1 MTIWVSGRL
10 WRQLGI
16 VRESEKGGGK
26 QAAWRPIS
34 ESDEIIA
41 IAQYVYSKG
50 LAYIVRRKERIKGS
64 DTRKIRKLVN
74 YVIHPTKE
82 MLAGSQGIASKEV
95 YQGKFGW
102 WSLEAV
108 DKYFSGIDILN
119 RRTYVSRVFKAEG
132 YKLGSSLNW
141 DLGHP
146 SYPGLTI
153 SVEPGKKQGQ

>member
-74 YVIHPTKE
+74 YV
-82 MLAGSQGIASKEV
+82 
-95 YQGKFGW
+95 
-102 WSLEAV
+102 
-108 DKYFSGIDILN
+108 
-119 RRTYVSRVFKAEG
+119 
-132 YKLGSSLNW
+132 
-141 DLGHP
+141 HP
-146 SYPGLTI
+146 SNEGNVGWV
-153 SVEPGKKQGQ
+153 SGDCVQGGVSGEVRMVVFGGGREVLQRHGYTQ

>member
-1 MTIWVSGRL
+1 MSTQKD
-10 WRQLGI
+10 WRTLLGGK
-16 VRESEKGGGK
+16 RESRGVIPGK
-26 QAAWRPIS
+26 LGNWS
-34 ESDEIIA
+34 TTS
-41 IAQYVYSKG
+41 
-50 LAYIVRRKERIKGS
+50 
-64 DTRKIRKLVN
+64 
-74 YVIHPTKE
+74 IHPTKE

-108 DKYFSGIDILN
+108 EKYFSGMDILN